1 MARIIAPVLVALLA
15 AANPAAARI
24 LVIGDSNALG
34 TGVPPQWAWTT
45 ILQRSLDVMVQVY
58 GAPGMSVG
66 SKFGVGQNDQCIL
79 NDIGLF
85 RPKVAIFA
93 LGTNDLSTTPDD
105 LRSAT
110 RATLAAVPGRWI
122 CITPPHI
129 RGNDA
134 ALDPVRAVIT
144 EECTAIDAVVID
156 GARLFGDADL
166 TDNTHLNRGGHL
178 KLARAV
184 TRVAR
189 TMGVR

>member
-1 MARIIAPVLVALLA
+1 MARIVALVLVGLLA
-15 AANPAAARI
+15 AAHPAAARI

-45 ILQRSLDVMVQVY
+45 IVQRSLGLFVQVY

-66 SKFGVGQNDQCIL
+66 SQFGVGQNSQCIL

-93 LGTNDLSTTPDD
+93 LGTNDLPNALEDV
-105 LRSAT
+105 RSAT
-110 RATLAAVPGRWI
+110 RATLAAVPARWI

-144 EECTAIDAVVID
+144 EECNTIGAVVID
-156 GARLFGDADL
+156 GARLVSDADL
-166 TDNTHLNRGGHL
+166 SDKTHLDRGGHL

-184 TRVAR
+184 TRVVQQ
-189 TMGVR
+189 MDVR